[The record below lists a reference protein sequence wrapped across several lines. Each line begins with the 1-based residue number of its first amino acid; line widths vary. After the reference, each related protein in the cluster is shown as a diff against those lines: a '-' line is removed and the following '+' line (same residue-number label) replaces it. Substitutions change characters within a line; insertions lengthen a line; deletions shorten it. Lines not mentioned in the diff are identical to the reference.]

1 MTAEKLYSILK
12 FLDELD
18 KKLGLQTSLEAVR
31 DALINLVS
39 SPAHPPHQSA
49 LATALDSLS
58 AAATRLGEAITPSQA
73 TVIKELGGGEFF
85 DPRIADK
92 VREVVQMNAMT
103 PSVPR
108 DFVQKLAERRAAFL
122 ATVRGALQHLASLN
136 IQESTLNP
144 GSADVA
150 FLIPREI
157 FDNRLGSFAKELTFI
172 SRLLEHATEAVT
184 GELQPV

>member
-73 TVIKELGGGEFF
+73 TVIKELGGRRVFRPPHRGQSKRSRTDE
-85 DPRIADK
+85 
-92 VREVVQMNAMT
+92 
-103 PSVPR
+103 R
-108 DFVQKLAERRAAFL
+108 DDAFGTERFC
-122 ATVRGALQHLASLN
+122 
-136 IQESTLNP
+136 P
-144 GSADVA
+144 
-150 FLIPREI
+150 
-157 FDNRLGSFAKELTFI
+157 
-172 SRLLEHATEAVT
+172 EAR
-184 GELQPV
+184 